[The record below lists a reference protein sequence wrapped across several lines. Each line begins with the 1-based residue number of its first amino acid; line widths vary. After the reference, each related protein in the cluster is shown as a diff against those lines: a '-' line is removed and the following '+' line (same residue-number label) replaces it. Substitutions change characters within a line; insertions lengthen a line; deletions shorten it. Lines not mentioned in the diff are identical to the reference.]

1 MSSLRLQKR
10 LAASVLKVG
19 VKRVWIDPNEIAEVA
34 LANSR
39 KNIRKLFKDGLIMK
53 RQVHM
58 HSRSRV
64 QAFHEAKRKGR
75 HCGHGKRKGTKDA
88 RMPQKV
94 LWMRR
99 QRVLRRLLRKY
110 RDAKKI
116 TKDIYHQFY
125 LGSKGNQFK
134 NKTVLIEAIHKMK
147 QEKIREKQLAEQRE
161 ARRAKNTVRKEKRV
175 AKKLEQLGGITAAP
189 AKEDKKPAAAPKE
202 EKAAPKKDAKPAAP
216 PKKEEAKP
224 APKKEAAPAK
234 KEAAPAKK
242 EEAKPAPKKDAAP
255 AKKDAPKKK

>member
-1 MSSLRLQKR
+1 MASLKLQKR
-10 LAASVLKVG
+10 LAADVLKVG
-19 VKRVWIDPNEIAEVA
+19 LKRVWIDPNEIAEVA

-75 HCGHGKRKGTKDA
+75 HTGHGKRKGTKDA

-116 TKDIYHQFY
+116 SKDLYHQFY

-161 ARRAKNTVRKEKRV
+161 ARRAKNTARKEKRV
-175 AKKLEQLGGITAAP
+175 AKKLEQLGGVVA
-189 AKEDKKPAAAPKE
+189 AKEE
-202 EKAAPKKDAKPAAP
+202 AKPAPA
-216 PKKEEAKP
+216 KKEEAKP
-224 APKKEAAPAK
+224 APKKEAAK
-234 KEAAPAKK
+234 AAPAKEAKPAAAPKK
-242 EEAKPAPKKDAAP
+242 EEAKPAAPKKEEKPAKKDAAPAKKDAAP

>member
-1 MSSLRLQKR
+1 MANLRLQKR
-10 LAASVLKVG
+10 LAASVLKCG
-19 VKRVWIDPNEIAEVA
+19 RKRVWIDPNETSEVA

-39 KNIRKLFKDGLIMK
+39 KNIRKLFKDGLIM
-53 RQVHM
+53 RRSVHM

-64 QAFHEAKRKGR
+64 QKYQEAKRKGR
-75 HCGHGKRKGTKDA
+75 HQGHGKRKGTKDA

-116 TKDIYHQFY
+116 TKDIYNHFY
-125 LGSKGNQFK
+125 LASKGNQFK
-134 NKTVLIEAIHKMK
+134 NKSVLIEAIHKIK

-175 AKKLEQLGGITAAP
+175 AKKLEQMGQAPKRAEAPKEEAPKEVAAPKKPTTKKEKAAAATKAAAP
-189 AKEDKKPAAAPKE
+189 AKEAPKKE
-202 EKAAPKKDAKPAAP
+202 APKKEAPKKDAK
-216 PKKEEAKP
+216 
-224 APKKEAAPAK
+224 
-234 KEAAPAKK
+234 
-242 EEAKPAPKKDAAP
+242 KD
-255 AKKDAPKKK
+255 DKKKK